1 MLRGVIHYTLPGM
14 ESYIESRKVRFNY
27 ELIDEYVGGLEL
39 LGFEVK
45 SVRAGKGSLE
55 GAHIVIRGKEAF
67 IVGMKIDPYQVGN
80 TPADY
85 DRERTRKI
93 LVTKK
98 ELLALQD
105 AEDAKGLTIVP
116 LSLYNKNGKVKL
128 AFAVARGKK
137 QFDKRDTIKKRDT
150 DRDIHRLLK
159 R

>member
-1 MLRGVIHYTLPGM
+1 M

-27 ELIDEYVGGLEL
+27 ELIDQYVGGLEL

-45 SVRAGKGSLE
+45 SVRAGRGSLE
-55 GAHIVIRGKEAF
+55 GAHIVIRGHEAF

-137 QFDKRDTIKKRDT
+137 QFDKRDSIKKRDT
-150 DRDIHRLLK
+150 DRDINRLMK

>member
-1 MLRGVIHYTLPGM
+1 M

-98 ELLALQD
+98 ELLVLQD

-128 AFAVARGKK
+128 VFAVARGKK
-137 QFDKRDTIKKRDT
+137 KFDKRETIKKRDT
-150 DRDIHRLLK
+150 DRDIGRLMK